1 MIPAP
6 PPSGSDEATSTSGAA
21 DDRGGTVMAAVS
33 AGSGDDASP
42 DISIAG
48 AAGPSTA
55 FPSTNAAALLVDSD
69 GSATAATAAR
79 LGEFDSASF
88 RPDRCCR
95 PPTADDDN
103 SSEEGVVEDDSDCVH
118 RGGAADCPSRSCRLE
133 EVSGAGIGGD
143 LDLKRRPVAV
153 ADRDDDAA
161 RSFPCSIREL
171 TGGDATLAPVDPKR
185 DVPAS
190 SSSSSASATT
200 SARLLV
206 LALDADEE
214 DDAPGSALDRILDEI
229 SLRRRPGA
237 RLKITRWSTRSPIG
251 ADYCGPT

>member
-1 MIPAP
+1 M
-6 PPSGSDEATSTSGAA
+6 T
-21 DDRGGTVMAAVS
+21 AAVS
-33 AGSGDDASP
+33 ANSVGDVDSEVFAA
-42 DISIAG
+42 DIAG
-48 AAGPSTA
+48 RPSTA
-55 FPSTNAAALLVDSD
+55 FSSTNAAALLVDSD

-79 LGEFDSASF
+79 FGEFDSASF

-95 PPTADDDN
+95 PPTADDDD

-143 LDLKRRPVAV
+143 LDLNRRPAAAV
-153 ADRDDDAA
+153 ADRDDDDA

-190 SSSSSASATT
+190 SCSSSASATT

-206 LALDADEE
+206 LALDADED
-214 DDAPGSALDRILDEI
+214 DDASGSALDRILDEI

-237 RLKITRWSTRSPIG
+237 RLKVTRWSTRSTIG
-251 ADYCGPT
+251 ADCCGPT